1 MQHLFLKHMYPIY
14 LNEYC
19 ANIAENEIEHGS
31 WGFFSPNSTITNDHA
46 KILQLSYCWNVLY
59 FYITWNV
66 NLGDELRW
74 LNEGERQPLLFL
86 KSLISLQEPGNLLI
100 TEGEFGE
107 FDNETTAIF
116 WDDKDENLLPG
127 PFDDSVDVKSPT
139 EEEHLFDMTK
149 AEEVALLLW
158 GKNPFGTHF
167 TLGFVD
173 VFESSSSFLR
183 NSSVFMGH
191 KPVEQINE

>member
-1 MQHLFLKHMYPIY
+1 MNIVQLLQKMK
-14 LNEYC
+14 LN
-19 ANIAENEIEHGS
+19 IVHGD
-31 WGFFSPNSTITNDHA
+31 FSSNSTITNDHA
-46 KILQLSYCWNVLY
+46 KILQLLYDWNIPYLC
-59 FYITWNV
+59 ITWNV

-74 LNEGERQPLLFL
+74 LNEGEWQPLLFL
-86 KSLISLQEPGNLLI
+86 KSLISLQEPGSLLI

-127 PFDDSVDVKSPT
+127 PFDDSVEVKSPT

-149 AEEVALLLW
+149 AEVVALLLW

-173 VFESSSSFLR
+173 VFEPSSPFLR
-183 NSSVFMGH
+183 NFSVFMGH
-191 KPVEQINE
+191 KPVEKIDKYSITSRMLFTEDGK